1 MDEMFQMIFD
11 RLNLFANGQTYELSK
26 FFQLLP
32 TILIDWQIVCFRES
46 SPTYAILDSF
56 QTVFD
61 NFQAF
66 SAKMFWSCFLFDV
79 FYITK
84 FTSRLQN
91 LNFISRLFEIAIETT
106 DPGAI
111 QGLQEISFSKVLRS
125 TNWAIGGSTA
135 LILFFNCDCLI
146 NHHLK
151 LWARGKNRSKFCFE
165 EKKIEK
171 FFMIRL
177 EKLGFSTLS
186 DHLFKLIAKNSRD
199 IQQTIFENVR

>member
-1 MDEMFQMIFD
+1 MHWDPLKSPASIDNESYFLMDEMFQMIFD
-11 RLNLFANGQTYELSK
+11 RLNLFANRQTYELSK

-66 SAKMFWSCFLFDV
+66 SAKMFRSCFLFDV
-79 FYITK
+79 FYTTK

-135 LILFFNCDCLI
+135 LIFF
-146 NHHLK
+146 
-151 LWARGKNRSKFCFE
+151 
-165 EKKIEK
+165 
-171 FFMIRL
+171 
-177 EKLGFSTLS
+177 
-186 DHLFKLIAKNSRD
+186 
-199 IQQTIFENVR
+199 